1 LPDTWLLC
9 GLGYP
14 RRLTATRHALIYARE
29 VADHTSQTL
38 EREFLEFAPDAV
50 IGVDETGEI
59 KLVNSRTQAVFGY
72 SRDELIGEK
81 VELLVPESIR
91 GSHVGHR
98 DHYFEAPRTRPMGA
112 GLDLY
117 ARRKNGSEF
126 PCEISLSTVATDSG
140 MMALAAIRDITERR
154 RDRDEL
160 RRAVRRLQAA
170 TDVAIAV
177 GGETELE
184 RVLDAIVER
193 GRALVEARALI
204 ILLREGEDLVV
215 AATAAVAGGLDP
227 NVSELRIRADE
238 ASGQV
243 LLGRFT
249 EADLGAKES
258 GRALIAPLLFRG
270 DPLGVVVA
278 LDRIGERGRFDVE
291 DQRMLEA
298 FAASAAIGVATARSM
313 AEERLQN
320 TIDAAEQERS
330 RWARELHDETL
341 QALAVL
347 RMRLSSALREE
358 GSDNLR
364 DTSQA
369 AVEQIDDEIVKL
381 RRLISELRPASLD
394 TIGLEAALQA
404 LAEHHEQAANM
415 PVDCDFE
422 LPQDEDAR
430 PTPVLETAVYR
441 LVQEALNN
449 VSKHSLAKRADL
461 TVRTAPGAIQ
471 IEVRDDGVGFEPS
484 LAREGFGLVGMRER
498 AALLGGTLEVDSTR
512 GSGTRVRAEIPLL
525 TRAEEPE
532 TALKPRRQ

>member
-1 LPDTWLLC
+1 LD
-9 GLGYP
+9 
-14 RRLTATRHALIYARE
+14 AIRHDRLIYARA
-29 VADHTSQTL
+29 VANHASQTL
-38 EREFLEFAPDAV
+38 EREFLEFAPDVV
-50 IGVDETGEI
+50 IGVDEAGAI

-72 SRDELIGEK
+72 TRDELIGERI
-81 VELLVPESIR
+81 EMLVPEAVR

-112 GLDLY
+112 GADLY
-117 ARRKNGSEF
+117 ARRKDGSEF
-126 PCEISLSTVATDSG
+126 PCEISLSTVATDQG
-140 MMALAAIRDITERR
+140 MMALAAIRDITDRR

-177 GGETELE
+177 GGETDLE
-184 RVLDAIVER
+184 RVLEAIVER

-204 ILLREGEDLVV
+204 ILLREGDDLIV

-227 NVSELRIRADE
+227 QVAQLRIRAKG
-238 ASGQV
+238 ASEQV

-249 EADLGAKES
+249 GADLDAKES
-258 GRALIAPLLFRG
+258 GRALLAPLLFRG
-270 DPLGVVVA
+270 EPLGVVVA
-278 LDRIGERGRFDVE
+278 LDRIGEPGRFDNE

-298 FAASAAIGVATARSM
+298 FAASAATGVATARSM

-358 GSDNLR
+358 APEALETAG
-364 DTSQA
+364 QA

-381 RRLISELRPASLD
+381 RRLITELRPASLD

-404 LAEHHEQAANM
+404 LAEQHQHATSSME
-415 PVDCDFE
+415 VGCELE
-422 LPQDEDAR
+422 LPRGQDAR
-430 PTPVLETAVYR
+430 PTAVLETAVYR

-449 VSKHSLAKRADL
+449 VSKHSMARHAEV
-461 TVRTAPGAIQ
+461 TVRSLRGAIE
-471 IEVRDDGVGFEPS
+471 IEVRDDGVGFDPS
-484 LAREGFGLVGMRER
+484 LVREGFGLVGMRER
-498 AALLGGTLEVDSTR
+498 AALLGGTLDVDSTR
-512 GSGTRVRAEIPLL
+512 GSGTRVRAEIPLF
-525 TRAEEPE
+525 TRADEPG
-532 TALKPRRQ
+532 AD

>member
-1 LPDTWLLC
+1 
-9 GLGYP
+9 
-14 RRLTATRHALIYARE
+14 LTASRAIALIYARD
-29 VADHTSQTL
+29 VADHTSESL

-50 IGVDETGEI
+50 IGVDEAGEI
-59 KLVNSRTQAVFGY
+59 KLVNSRTQAVLGY
-72 SRDELIGEK
+72 SREELIGER
-81 VELLVPESIR
+81 VELLVPESVR
-91 GSHVGHR
+91 GSHVAHR
-98 DHYFEAPRTRPMGA
+98 DRYFEAPRTRPMGA
-112 GLDLY
+112 DLDLY
-117 ARRKNGSEF
+117 ARRKDGTEF
-126 PCEISLSTVATDSG
+126 PCEISLSTVATESG

-154 RDRDEL
+154 RDRDDL

-177 GGETELE
+177 GGETDLE
-184 RVLDAIVER
+184 RVLEAIVER
-193 GRALVEARALI
+193 GRALVEARALV
-204 ILLREGEDLVV
+204 ILLREGEDLMV

-227 NVSELRIRADE
+227 KVSNLRFRAQD
-238 ASGQV
+238 ASEQV

-249 EADLGAKES
+249 GADLGAKEN

-278 LDRIGERGRFDVE
+278 LDRIGDPGRFDDE

-298 FAASAAIGVATARSM
+298 FAASAATGVATARSM

-347 RMRLSSALREE
+347 RMRLSSALRDE
-358 GSDNLR
+358 GPDQLKE
-364 DTSQA
+364 TGQA

-381 RRLISELRPASLD
+381 RRLITELRPASLD

-404 LAEHHEQAANM
+404 LAEQHQQAANLA
-415 PVDCDFE
+415 VDCDFE
-422 LPQDEDAR
+422 LPRDEEDR
-430 PTPVLETAVYR
+430 PTPILETAVYR

-449 VSKHSLAKRADL
+449 VSKHSMATRADL
-461 TVRTAPGAIQ
+461 TVRTSHGAIE

-484 LAREGFGLVGMRER
+484 LVREGFGLVGMRER

-512 GSGTRVRAEIPLL
+512 GSGTRLRAAIPLL
-525 TRAEEPE
+525 TRAEEPPQ
-532 TALKPRRQ
+532 A

>member
-1 LPDTWLLC
+1 MLAP
-9 GLGYP
+9 
-14 RRLTATRHALIYARE
+14 
-29 VADHTSQTL
+29 VADHASQTL

-50 IGVDETGEI
+50 IGVGETGEI

-72 SRDELIGEK
+72 ARDELIGER
-81 VELLVPESIR
+81 VEMLVPEGVR

-98 DHYFEAPRTRPMGA
+98 DRYFEAPRTRRMGA

-117 ARRKNGSEF
+117 ARRKDGSEF
-126 PCEISLSTVATDSG
+126 PCEISLSTVATDNG
-140 MMALAAIRDITERR
+140 MMALAAIRDITDRR

-170 TDVAIAV
+170 TDVAVAV
-177 GGETELE
+177 GGETDLN

-215 AATAAVAGGLDP
+215 AATAAVADGLDP
-227 NVSELRIRADE
+227 KVAGLRIAAQE
-238 ASGQV
+238 ASEQV
-243 LLGRFT
+243 LLGSFSG
-249 EADLGAKES
+249 ADLGAKES
-258 GRALIAPLLFRG
+258 GRALLAPLLFRG

-278 LDRIGERGRFDVE
+278 LDRIGDPGRFDDE

-298 FAASAAIGVATARSM
+298 FAASAATGVATARSM

-320 TIDAAEQERS
+320 TIDAAEHERS

-347 RMRLSSALREE
+347 RMRISSALREE
-358 GSDNLR
+358 APEALEKTG
-364 DTSQA
+364 QA

-381 RRLISELRPASLD
+381 RRLITELRPASLD

-404 LAEHHEQAANM
+404 LAEQHQHASGTME
-415 PVDCDFE
+415 VDCDFE
-422 LPQDEDAR
+422 LPSDEDAR

-449 VSKHSLAKRADL
+449 ASKHSMARRADV
-461 TVRTAPGAIQ
+461 TVRAVRGAIE
-471 IEVRDDGVGFEPS
+471 IEVRDDGVGFEPG
-484 LAREGFGLVGMRER
+484 LVREGFGLVGMRER
-498 AALLGGTLEVDSTR
+498 AALLGGTLDVDSTR
-512 GSGTRVRAEIPLL
+512 GSGTRIRAEIPLL
-525 TRAEEPE
+525 TRAEEE
-532 TALKPRRQ
+532 

>member
-1 LPDTWLLC
+1 
-9 GLGYP
+9 
-14 RRLTATRHALIYARE
+14 
-29 VADHTSQTL
+29 VSDHTSETL

-59 KLVNSRTQAVFGY
+59 RLVNSRTQAVFGY
-72 SRDELIGEK
+72 TREELIGES
-81 VELLVPESIR
+81 VEILVPDKVRPGHIA
-91 GSHVGHR
+91 HR
-98 DHYFEAPRTRPMGA
+98 DHYFESPRTRPMGA
-112 GLDLY
+112 GVDLH
-117 ARRKNGSEF
+117 ARRKDGSEF
-126 PCEISLSTVATDSG
+126 PCEISLSAVATENG
-140 MMALAAIRDITERR
+140 MMALAAIRDTTDRR

-177 GGETELE
+177 GGETDLD
-184 RVLDAIVER
+184 RVLEAIVER

-227 NVSELRIRADE
+227 QVTELRMRADE
-238 ASGQV
+238 ASEQV

-249 EADLGAKES
+249 GADLGAKES

-278 LDRIGERGRFDVE
+278 LDRMGEPGRFTDE
-291 DQRMLEA
+291 DQRLLEA
-298 FAASAAIGVATARSM
+298 FAASAATGVATARSM

-347 RMRLSSALREE
+347 RMRLSSALRE
-358 GSDNLR
+358 
-364 DTSQA
+364 DTVDELHETGQA

-381 RRLISELRPASLD
+381 RRLITELRPASLD

-404 LAEHHEQAANM
+404 LSEQHQHASKLKVN
-415 PVDCDFE
+415 CDFE
-422 LPQDEDAR
+422 LAREEEAR
-430 PTPVLETAVYR
+430 PTSVLETAVYR

-449 VSKHSLAKRADL
+449 VSKHSMARRAEL
-461 TVRTAPGAIQ
+461 TVRDSRGS
-471 IEVRDDGVGFEPS
+471 IEIEIKDDGVGFEPS
-484 LAREGFGLVGMRER
+484 LVREGFGLVGMRER
-498 AALLGGTLEVDSTR
+498 AALLGGTLEVTSTR

-525 TRAEEPE
+525 TRGEDA
-532 TALKPRRQ
+532 